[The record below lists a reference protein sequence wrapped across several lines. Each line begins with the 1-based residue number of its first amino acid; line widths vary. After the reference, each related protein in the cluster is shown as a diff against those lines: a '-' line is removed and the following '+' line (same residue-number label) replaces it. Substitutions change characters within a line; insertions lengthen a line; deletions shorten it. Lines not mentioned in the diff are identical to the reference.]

1 MSTQQEKLTRLQAVL
16 SQLSAAPTST
26 AILYPGP
33 ERYAIIIFLLEKL
46 LSPEIVDA
54 LQQRIS
60 DADLPVGLSAEE
72 AQAHRIARM
81 LQCIDF
87 QSPVDHVR
95 GCTSLEDSMRM
106 LTTLANLA
114 LAHQQ
119 CNREAALAAAAA
131 ITNTSTNG
139 RAPSPGPT
147 LAASSSTPR
156 HRTPTRGGSS
166 NGGGGAGGAAAQQD
180 ANGGTSASGGGG
192 TSGRLN
198 LSSLDGE
205 IRLLDGLAERLPQL
219 LEPGGGG
226 NWFPGDI
233 MAALQTYLQNQPQQ
247 QAVDLAAAVEQRAQK
262 LRVDLPA
269 LRAEESRLAAEVT
282 VAGEAEWRQ
291 HAESTRVELANLLE
305 TAAAFYHTFQTG
317 LGVWCA
323 ASRSTDTCGLGP
335 LASELLQRYDTL
347 RRLGADLARIRQAH
361 TAIVSCAPPLTLLE
375 QHTLSQ
381 LVRAGH
387 TAVEQLQ
394 ERIAVEQRVL
404 GEAEMAT
411 AAVARM
417 ASVAQEVARAAT

>member
-1 MSTQQEKLTRLQAVL
+1 MSTQQEQLTRLQAVL
-16 SQLSAAPTST
+16 SQLSASPTST

-33 ERYAIIIFLLEKL
+33 ERYSIIMFLLQKL

-60 DADLPVGLSAEE
+60 DADLPGGLSAEE
-72 AQAHRIARM
+72 AQAHRIVRM

-87 QSPVDHVR
+87 QPPVDHVR

-106 LTTLANLA
+106 LATLANLA

-119 CNREAALAAAAA
+119 CTREAAITAAAA

-139 RAPSPGPT
+139 RAPSPGPN
-147 LAASSSTPR
+147 LAASSSSTPR
-156 HRTPTRGGSS
+156 LRTPTRGSS
-166 NGGGGAGGAAAQQD
+166 LVGGGGSGGIAQQD
-180 ANGGTSASGGGG
+180 AGGGTSGGGS
-192 TSGRLN
+192 SGRLN
-198 LSSLDGE
+198 LSSLEGE

-219 LEPGGGG
+219 MEPGGGG

-247 QAVDLAAAVEQRAQK
+247 QDLAAAVEQRTQK

-291 HAESTRVELANLLE
+291 HAEATRVELANLLQ

-404 GEAEMAT
+404 GETEMAT
-411 AAVARM
+411 AMVARM